1 MQLIV
6 FVIVPPHLPERK
18 DIVSNELL
26 RVGIKDFYFVEATM
40 AASRSVS
47 DRDACIINSHLHCF
61 SRYVS
66 LRSTKHLMILED
78 DVEFVSEDPT
88 RDIED
93 VLESLENFPWW
104 YSLHVGHFPLGPTV
118 PINALLAWTV
128 LPFTSHAI
136 IWNARRV
143 REVLAKPHHGRP
155 YVIEG
160 NVHLPLFSRFSVV
173 KSIVTQNRRPKELVD
188 LDTNSALGFI
198 TRQFHFKTW
207 NDAFVTL
214 SVLSPIVL
222 TSLILAAFW
231 KLTLTYIMA
240 LPLLAV
246 LFAVGHD
253 EKKIIPKQND
263 DHP

>member
-1 MQLIV
+1 MEHIIV
-6 FVIVPPHLPERK
+6 FVIVPPNLPERK
-18 DIVSNELL
+18 AIVSKELL
-26 RVGIKDFYFVEATM
+26 RVGIEDFYFVEATM
-40 AASRSVS
+40 AMSRRVS
-47 DRDACIINSHLHCF
+47 ERDACIINSHLDCF

-66 LRSTKHLMILED
+66 LRSTKHLMIVED
-78 DVEFVSEDPT
+78 DIEFVSENPT
-88 RDIED
+88 RDIVEA
-93 VLESLENFPWW
+93 LESLENFSWW

-118 PINALLAWTV
+118 PINTLLAWTV

-143 REVLAKPHHGRP
+143 REVLMKPHHGRP

-160 NVHLPLFSRFSVV
+160 NMHLPLFSRFAVV
-173 KSIVTQNRRPKELVD
+173 KSIVTQNRRPKELID
-188 LDTNSALGFI
+188 LDTNSFIGCI

-214 SVLSPIVL
+214 SLVSPIVL
-222 TSLILAAFW
+222 TSLIVAAFW

-246 LFAVGHD
+246 IFAVGHD
-253 EKKIIPKQND
+253 EKK
-263 DHP
+263 